1 MLHCS
6 ENVPGP
12 GGAGGHDGVRNDPP
26 DSGEASIEATL
37 GHMASGFDG
46 RGVEGDGGAGDGGV
60 VDGGGGKD
68 GGKACRKKKV
78 YKGGNRGKKKEK
90 WNDGERRV
98 LWECYVR
105 SGQKRSQGYMRKV
118 KEMWDGRDIS
128 VRGIPSL
135 ISQLNAIEFNDA
147 LIAAERREIVRMVSE
162 GREGQVEAGQAVGEE
177 DGGGVR
183 ADEMDDG
190 GGEDGVGGN
199 GTIGGEGGGALE
211 VGETDREMVD
221 GVDFVVMG
229 EQMVQEGDD
238 GVRGDEAE
246 GVGVDGIGGGEGVVG
261 MELGDAGR
269 GMVNGVEV
277 EEIGDVMVQE
287 AVGDVRVEDEGPRV
301 RIERVDLWKSGGVV
315 RALAGVE
322 KDVLKKMR
330 EVFASEEVVEL
341 SNLKALDR
349 RKVMVEVKMV
359 DGLLHN
365 LVREGMSVTEV
376 NRLLYVGA
384 DMVADRVGTLGN
396 GKKKKEKGKPW
407 WQRRLEASIGEWR
420 KDLSRVEGIRKG
432 EEVGRKVRDR
442 LDRKYGMVERGAL
455 AVSTLLKNKI
465 QSASTKIKWHV
476 GKCVARRQNNLFKNN
491 QSQLYKE
498 LGGGECRTPNSKEV
512 LKGAEARKFWSGI
525 WNVDKQH
532 DRNASWIVEVAS
544 KLAET
549 KQQEEVVV
557 QLVDV
562 KEGIRKMANWKAPGP
577 DGVRGFWFKKFQ
589 CLHQSIV
596 ASLQE
601 CLESGDVP
609 PWMVKGRTVLIQKDA
624 AKGVVAS
631 NYRPIACLPLM
642 WKLLTGIFADKMY
655 DHLQANQLFPDE
667 QKGCR
672 RRSRGT
678 KDQLLIDKAVLR
690 DARVKK
696 RNLNMAWIDYKK
708 AYDMVPHSWIVEML
722 RMVKVAGNVE
732 GLVTRS
738 MKNWKTVLSAD
749 GKALGEVDI
758 RRGIFQGDS
767 LSPLLFIVIMLPL
780 SMLLK
785 KEKKLG
791 YLFGS
796 GGKSINHL
804 VFMDDIKLY
813 GKSVKELDALVEL
826 VRMFSRDIGM
836 VFGVDKCAVVGMENG
851 RRVQCEGIRLPNGE
865 EMKEVDE
872 NGYKYLGV
880 LEGTD
885 IMHKEMKKKVK
896 EEYLRRVKLVAR
908 SRLYAG
914 NVIKGINA
922 WAVSVVRYSAG
933 VLDWTK
939 DELKAM
945 DVRTRKLLTM
955 CGVFHMKSNV
965 DRLYMKRKEG
975 GRGLMSVMECV
986 KGEEIAL
993 KEYVV
998 ASDEWMLKVVGENVQ
1013 VVESKVEFKKRVAKK
1028 RVDDLRATHMHGTWW
1043 EGVKDV
1049 ADGRSWQWLRGGY
1062 LAKSTEA
1069 YLFAAQE
1076 QALRTRY
1083 KRKWIEHED
1092 VSPQCRVCGKRAE
1105 TVAHLASACG
1115 GLAQKEYKRRHD
1127 RMGLRVYWEL
1137 CRRYEVKCAEKWF
1150 EEVPE
1155 EVRVNGAGD
1164 VEIWWDRGITTTKP
1178 MEHNRPDVVVV
1189 DRTNKHWILV
1199 DFAVP
1204 WDNNVVRKEEEKI
1217 TKYSPLAL
1225 EVRRM
1230 HGVSTRI
1237 IPIVVG
1243 SLGVVS
1249 KNLVGYLRDLQVPDM
1264 LGGLQTSAVVGTTI
1278 ILRKVLSI

>member
-1 MLHCS
+1 MINCS
-6 ENVPGP
+6 ENVLGP
-12 GGAGGHDGVRNDPP
+12 GGAGVHGVSNDPP
-26 DSGEASIEATL
+26 DSGEASLEAKT
-37 GHMASGFDG
+37 GHMASG
-46 RGVEGDGGAGDGGV
+46 VEGGDEVGDGGAGDGGV
-60 VDGGGGKD
+60 EDGGGGKD
-68 GGKACRKKKV
+68 GGKAGRKKQV

-90 WNDGERRV
+90 WSDGERRV

-105 SGQKRSQGYMRKV
+105 SGRKRSQGYIRKV
-118 KEMWDGRDIS
+118 KEMWDGRDLS
-128 VRGIPSL
+128 VRSGPSL
-135 ISQLNAIEFNDA
+135 ISQLNAIEFQDLLSA
-147 LIAAERREIVRMVSE
+147 SERREIERVVSE
-162 GREGQVEAGQAVGEE
+162 GREGQVEDGQAVGEE
-177 DGGGVR
+177 DEGGVR

-190 GGEDGVGGN
+190 GGEGGVGGD
-199 GTIGGEGGGALE
+199 GRIGLEGGGALE
-211 VGETDREMVD
+211 VSGTDREMVD

-229 EQMVQEGDD
+229 EVMVQEGDD

-246 GVGVDGIGGGEGVVG
+246 GAGNDGRGDGEGVVG

-269 GMVNGVEV
+269 GMVNGVEG
-277 EEIGDVMVQE
+277 EEIGEVMVQE
-287 AVGDVRVEDEGPRV
+287 AVGDVRGEDEGPRV
-301 RIERVDLWKSGGVV
+301 MIERVDLWKSGGEV

-341 SNLKALDR
+341 PNLKALDR

-384 DMVADRVGTLGN
+384 YMVAERLGKLGN

-432 EEVGRKVRDR
+432 EEVGRKIRDR

-498 LGGGECRTPNSKEV
+498 LGGGECGTPNSKEV

-532 DRNASWIVEVAS
+532 DRKASWIVEVSS

-549 KQQEEVVV
+549 KQQDEVVL

-601 CLESGDVP
+601 CLENGDVP

-631 NYRPIACLPLM
+631 NYRPITCLPLM
-642 WKLLTGIFADKMY
+642 WKLLTGILADKMY

-696 RNLNMAWIDYKK
+696 RSLSMAWIDYRK

-738 MKNWKTVLSAD
+738 MKDWKTVLTAD
-749 GKALGEVDI
+749 GKVLGEVDI

-780 SMLLK
+780 SMLLR

-813 GKSVKELDALVEL
+813 GKSEKELDALVEL
-826 VRMFSRDIGM
+826 VRVFSRDIGM
-836 VFGVDKCAVVGMENG
+836 EFGVDKCAVVGMKKG
-851 RRVQCEGIRLPNGE
+851 VRVHCEGISLPNGE
-865 EMKEVDE
+865 VMKELDE

-885 IMHKEMKKKVK
+885 IMHREMKKKVK

-914 NVIKGINA
+914 NLIKGINA

-933 VLDWTK
+933 VLEWTK
-939 DELKAM
+939 NELKGM

-955 CGVFHMKSNV
+955 FGVFHMRSSV
-965 DRLYMKRKEG
+965 PRLYMKRKEG

-986 KGEEIAL
+986 RGEEIAL

-998 ASDEWMLKVVGENVQ
+998 ASGEWMLKVVGENVQ
-1013 VVESKVEFKKRVAKK
+1013 VGESKVEFKKKVAKK
-1028 RVDDLRATHMHGTWW
+1028 RVDDLGKTKMHGKWW

-1076 QALRTRY
+1076 QALRTRF
-1083 KRKWIEHED
+1083 KRNRIEHED
-1092 VSPQCRVCGKRAE
+1092 VDPLCRVCRKQVE
-1105 TVAHLASACG
+1105 SVAHLASACG

-1137 CRRYEVKCAEKWF
+1137 CRRYEVKCAGKWF

-1155 EVRVNGAGD
+1155 EVRVNEAGD
-1164 VEIWWDRGITTTKP
+1164 VEIWWDRGIHTTKP

-1189 DRTNKHWILV
+1189 DRRNKHWILV

-1204 WDNNVVRKEEEKI
+1204 WDKNVVRKEEEKI

-1225 EVRRM
+1225 EVRRL

-1249 KNLVGYLRDLQVPDM
+1249 KNLPGYLRDLQVPDV

>member
-1 MLHCS
+1 MMNCS
-6 ENVPGP
+6 ENVLGP
-12 GGAGGHDGVRNDPP
+12 GGAGGHGVSNDPP
-26 DSGEASIEATL
+26 DSGEAFVKANN
-37 GHMASGFDG
+37 GHMASGVEDG
-46 RGVEGDGGAGDGGV
+46 GEVGDGGAGDGGV
-60 VDGGGGKD
+60 EDGGGGKD
-68 GGKACRKKKV
+68 GGKAGRMKQV
-78 YKGGNRGKKKEK
+78 YKGGNRGKKKVK
-90 WNDGERRV
+90 WSDGERKV

-105 SGQKRSQGYMRKV
+105 SGRKRSDGYIRKV
-118 KEMWDGRDIS
+118 REMWDGRDLS
-128 VRGIPSL
+128 VRSDQSL
-135 ISQLNAIEFNDA
+135 IAQLNAIEFNSVLSA
-147 LIAAERREIVRMVSE
+147 SERREIERVVSE
-162 GREGQVEAGQAVGEE
+162 GWEGQVEDGQEVGEE
-177 DGGGVR
+177 DEGGERGN
-183 ADEMDDG
+183 EMDDG
-190 GGEDGVGGN
+190 
-199 GTIGGEGGGALE
+199 EGGGD
-211 VGETDREMVD
+211 VG
-221 GVDFVVMG
+221 G
-229 EQMVQEGDD
+229 
-238 GVRGDEAE
+238 
-246 GVGVDGIGGGEGVVG
+246 DGIGGREGVVD
-261 MELGDAGR
+261 MELGDAGPEV
-269 GMVNGVEV
+269 GNGVEV
-277 EEIGDVMVQE
+277 VEIGEVVGQE
-287 AVGDVRVEDEGPRV
+287 GVGGVREDDAGVRV
-301 RIERVDLWKSGGVV
+301 RIERVDLWKSGGEV
-315 RALAGVE
+315 RALVGVE
-322 KDVLKKMR
+322 KDVLQKMR
-330 EVFASEEVVEL
+330 EVFSSEEVVDL
-341 SNLKALDR
+341 PNLKALDR

-384 DMVADRVGTLGN
+384 YMVAERLGKMGK

-455 AVSTLLKNKI
+455 AVSTGLKSKI

-476 GKCVARRQNNLFKNN
+476 GKCVALRQNNLFKNN
-491 QSQLYKE
+491 QAQLYKE
-498 LGGGECRTPNSKEV
+498 LGGGECRTPNSKES
-512 LKGAEARKFWSGI
+512 LKAAEARKFWSGI
-525 WNVDKQH
+525 WSVDKQH
-532 DRNASWIVEVAS
+532 DRKASWIVEVAS
-544 KLAET
+544 KLEGT
-549 KQQEEVVV
+549 RQQDEVVL

-562 KEGIRKMANWKAPGP
+562 KDGIRKMANWKAPGP

-589 CLHQSIV
+589 CLHQPIV

-601 CLESGDVP
+601 CLENGDVP

-655 DHLQANQLFPDE
+655 NHLQDNQLLPDE

-678 KDQLLIDKAVLR
+678 KDQLLIDKAVLKE
-690 DARVKK
+690 AREKK
-696 RNLNMAWIDYKK
+696 RCLSMAWIDYRK
-708 AYDMVPHSWIVEML
+708 AFDMVPHSWIVEML

-738 MKNWKTVLSAD
+738 MKDWKTVLTAD
-749 GKALGEVDI
+749 GKVLGEVDI

-767 LSPLLFIVIMLPL
+767 LSPLLFIIIMLPL
-780 SMLLK
+780 SMLLR
-785 KEKKLG
+785 KEKLG
-791 YLFGS
+791 YAFGS

-813 GKSVKELDALVEL
+813 GKSEKELEALVEL
-826 VRMFSRDIGM
+826 VRVFSRDIGM
-836 VFGVDKCAVVGMENG
+836 EFGLDKCAALSMKKGGKVHYD
-851 RRVQCEGIRLPNGE
+851 GIGLPNGE
-865 EMKEVDE
+865 VMKELDE

-880 LEGTD
+880 LEGED
-885 IMHKEMKKKVK
+885 IMHREMKKKVK

-914 NVIKGINA
+914 NLIKGINA

-933 VLDWTK
+933 VLEWTK
-939 DELKAM
+939 KELKRM

-955 CGVFHMKSNV
+955 FGVFHMKSNV

-986 KGEEIAL
+986 RGEEIGL

-1013 VVESKVEFKKRVAKK
+1013 VGESKVEFKQRVAKA
-1028 RVDDLRATHMHGTWW
+1028 RVDDFGKTAMHGKWW

-1076 QALRTRY
+1076 QALRTRF
-1083 KRKWIEHED
+1083 KRNRIEKED
-1092 VSPQCRVCGKRAE
+1092 IDPLCRVCRKQVE
-1105 TVAHLASACG
+1105 SVAHLASACG

-1137 CRRYEVKCAEKWF
+1137 CKRYGVKCAGKWF
-1150 EEVPE
+1150 EEVAE
-1155 EVRVNGAGD
+1155 EVRRNEAGD
-1164 VEIWWDRGITTTKP
+1164 VEIWWDRGIHTTKK

-1189 DRTNKHWILV
+1189 DRTKKHWILV

-1204 WDNNVVRKEEEKI
+1204 WDKNVVRKEEEKI
-1217 TKYSPLAL
+1217 TNYSPLAR

-1230 HGVSTRI
+1230 HGVSTKI

-1243 SLGVVS
+1243 ALGVVS
-1249 KNLVGYLRDLQVPDM
+1249 KNLPGYLRDLQVPDV
-1264 LGGLQTSAVVGTTI
+1264 LGGIQTSAVIGTTI
-1278 ILRKVLSI
+1278 ILLKVLSI

>member
-1 MLHCS
+1 M
-6 ENVPGP
+6 
-12 GGAGGHDGVRNDPP
+12 
-26 DSGEASIEATL
+26 
-37 GHMASGFDG
+37 
-46 RGVEGDGGAGDGGV
+46 
-60 VDGGGGKD
+60 
-68 GGKACRKKKV
+68 
-78 YKGGNRGKKKEK
+78 
-90 WNDGERRV
+90 
-98 LWECYVR
+98 
-105 SGQKRSQGYMRKV
+105 
-118 KEMWDGRDIS
+118 
-128 VRGIPSL
+128 
-135 ISQLNAIEFNDA
+135 
-147 LIAAERREIVRMVSE
+147 
-162 GREGQVEAGQAVGEE
+162 
-177 DGGGVR
+177 
-183 ADEMDDG
+183 
-190 GGEDGVGGN
+190 
-199 GTIGGEGGGALE
+199 
-211 VGETDREMVD
+211 
-221 GVDFVVMG
+221 
-229 EQMVQEGDD
+229 QEGDD
-238 GVRGDEAE
+238 GERGEEAE
-246 GVGVDGIGGGEGVVG
+246 GAERAEERENVEVEDAGGDGRVDGEGIGD

-269 GMVNGVEV
+269 EMVNGGER
-277 EEIGDVMVQE
+277 EEIGEGMVQE
-287 AVGDVRVEDEGPRV
+287 GVGGDRGEDAEARVEN
-301 RIERVDLWKSGGVV
+301 ERVDLWKNGGEV
-315 RALAGVE
+315 RALTRVE
-322 KDVLKKMR
+322 KDVLQKMR
-330 EVFASEEVVEL
+330 EVFVSEEVVEL
-341 SNLKALDR
+341 PNLKALDR

-384 DMVADRVGTLGN
+384 YIVAERLGKLGK
-396 GKKKKEKGKPW
+396 GKKRKEKGKPW
-407 WQRRLEASIGEWR
+407 WQRRLETSIGEWR

-432 EEVGRKVRDR
+432 TEVGRKVRDR

-491 QSQLYKE
+491 QTQLYKE
-498 LGGGECRTPNSKEV
+498 LGGGSGDPNSNESQNA
-512 LKGAEARKFWSGI
+512 AEAREFWSRI
-525 WNVDKQH
+525 WNVDKEH
-532 DRNASWIVEVAS
+532 DRNASWIVEVS
-544 KLAET
+544 LKLEGT
-549 KQQEEVVV
+549 RQQDEVVL

-589 CLHQSIV
+589 CLHPSIV
-596 ASLQE
+596 ASLQL
-601 CLESGDVP
+601 CLENGDVP

-655 DHLQANQLFPDE
+655 DHLQANQLLPDE

-690 DARVKK
+690 EARVKK
-696 RNLNMAWIDYKK
+696 RCLSMAWIDYRK

-738 MKNWKTVLSAD
+738 MKDWKTVLTSN
-749 GKALGEVDI
+749 GEVLGEVDI

-767 LSPLLFIVIMLPL
+767 LSPLLFIIIMMPL
-780 SMLLK
+780 SMLLRR
-785 KEKKLG
+785 EKLG
-791 YLFGS
+791 YAFGS
-796 GGKSINHL
+796 GGKTINHL

-813 GKSVKELDALVEL
+813 GKSEKELEALVEL
-826 VRMFSRDIGM
+826 VRVFSRDIGM
-836 VFGVDKCAVVGMENG
+836 EFGIDKCAVLSIRKGVK
-851 RRVQCEGIRLPNGE
+851 VHSDGIGLPSGE
-865 EMKEVDE
+865 AMKELDE

-880 LEGTD
+880 LEGAD
-885 IMHKEMKKKVK
+885 IMNREMKKKVK
-896 EEYLRRVKLVAR
+896 EEYLRRVKLVAK

-914 NVIKGINA
+914 NLINGINA

-933 VLDWTK
+933 VLNWTK
-939 DELKAM
+939 KELKGM

-955 CGVFHMKSNV
+955 FGVFHMKSNV

-975 GRGLMSVMECV
+975 GRGLISVMECV
-986 KGEEIAL
+986 RGEEIAL
-993 KEYVV
+993 SEYVV

-1013 VVESKVEFKKRVAKK
+1013 VGESKLEYKKRVERG
-1028 RVDDLRATHMHGTWW
+1028 RVDRLGKMKLHGKFW
-1043 EGVKDV
+1043 EDVKDV

-1076 QALRTRY
+1076 QALRTRF
-1083 KRKWIEHED
+1083 KRKTIEHED
-1092 VSPQCRVCGKRAE
+1092 VDPLCRVCGKQVE
-1105 TVAHLASACG
+1105 SVGHLASGCG
-1115 GLAQKEYKRRHD
+1115 VLAQKEYKRRHD

-1137 CRRYEVKCAEKWF
+1137 CRKYGVKCADKWF

-1155 EVRVNGAGD
+1155 EVRVNEAGN
-1164 VEIWWDRGITTTKP
+1164 VEIWWDRSVQTTTK
-1178 MEHNRPDVVVV
+1178 MEHNRPDVVLV
-1189 DRTNKHWILV
+1189 DRTKKRWILV

-1204 WDNNVVRKEEEKI
+1204 WDKNVVRKEEEKI

-1230 HGVSTRI
+1230 HGVSTKI

-1243 SLGVVS
+1243 ALGVVS
-1249 KNLVGYLRDLQVPDM
+1249 KNLPGYLNELQVPDV
-1264 LGGLQTSAVVGTTI
+1264 LGGLQTSAVIGTTI